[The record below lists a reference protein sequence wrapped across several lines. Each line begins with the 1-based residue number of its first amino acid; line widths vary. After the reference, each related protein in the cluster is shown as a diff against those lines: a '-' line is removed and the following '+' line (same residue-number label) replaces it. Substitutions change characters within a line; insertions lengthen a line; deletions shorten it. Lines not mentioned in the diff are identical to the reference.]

1 MPPVVLT
8 TLKFLFIALLYLF
21 IARAVRVIYLDL
33 VGQRARGNQ
42 QRPRSRPGRG
52 TPKAVLVTEPDVPP
66 RTVPLGEGITIGRA
80 DDCEVTLQDTYIS
93 THHARLFQRDGQWF
107 VEDLGSTNGTY
118 LDRVKVTAPSPVAVG
133 DEIKVGKTSIQVR
146 RS

>member
-21 IARAVRVIYLDL
+21 IARGVRVIYLDL
-33 VGQRARGNQ
+33 VGQRARSGQ
-42 QRPRSRPGRG
+42 PRQRSRPGRG
-52 TPKAVLVTEPDVPP
+52 TPKVVLVTEANAAA
-66 RTVPLGEGITIGRA
+66 RTVPLGDGITIGRA
-80 DDCEVTLQDTYIS
+80 DDCAVKLEDTYIS
-93 THHARLFQRDGQWF
+93 THHARLFTKDGQWF

-118 LDRVKVTAPSPVAVG
+118 LDRVKVTAPAPVAVG
-133 DEIKVGKTSIQVR
+133 DVVKVGKTSIEVR

>member
-21 IARAVRVIYLDL
+21 IARGVRVIYLDL
-33 VGQRARGNQ
+33 VGQRSRSSQ
-42 QRPRSRPGRG
+42 PRQRTRPGRG
-52 TPKAVLVTEPDVPP
+52 TPRAVLVTESNAPP
-66 RTVPLGEGITIGRA
+66 RTVPLNEGITIGRG
-80 DDCEVTLQDTYIS
+80 DDCEVKLEDTYIS
-93 THHARLFQRDGQWF
+93 THHARLFSKDGQWF

-118 LDRVKVTAPSPVAVG
+118 LNRVKVTAPMPVAVG
-133 DEIKVGKTSIQVR
+133 DDVRVGKTSIEVR